1 MKTAWVLRQMFELIV
16 LKADPLGYE
25 RIIYFDALLIA
36 SGHFWKPGYPQQ
48 RGLLFHIVSKIII
61 SRREA

>member
-25 RIIYFDALLIA
+25 RIIYF
-36 SGHFWKPGYPQQ
+36 
-48 RGLLFHIVSKIII
+48 
-61 SRREA
+61 E